1 VQQLPVVSSP
11 ALPRLSDP
19 LEQFLAGQLSE
30 RTRRAYL
37 ADLYHF
43 FDRADVQ
50 LDDVRGVHFQDVVAF
65 RNRLAAEGY
74 KRSSIN
80 RKLSSLK
87 SFFRLMVAARV
98 IEQSPAD
105 SALVRGYRLDEQLT
119 GKAIHQKALRQIV
132 EAVAEVEDELARTR
146 DTALVFLLTY
156 GGLRRSEAAMA
167 CWEDLRQEGAFYL
180 LTLPQTKSGV
190 PQDIKL
196 QPVVVH
202 YLNAYR
208 EALLQRGFPGTG
220 KMLLG
225 LSHRCYGRPLTD
237 QSINLIVKRY
247 ALKAGVSQRV
257 TAHMFRHTCCT
268 LAIEGGAKPQQVQA
282 HLRHK
287 DLKTTMRYYEN
298 RERLT
303 DNASDYIQLG

>member
-1 VQQLPVVSSP
+1 VEAPAGSSP
-11 ALPRLSDP
+11 APPRLFDP

-37 ADLYHF
+37 ADLCHF
-43 FDRADVQ
+43 SDNADVQ
-50 LDDVRGVHFQDVVAF
+50 LDDIRAVHFQAVVAF
-65 RNRLAAEGY
+65 RIRLAAEGY

-105 SALVRGYRLDEQLT
+105 SALVRGYRLEEQLT
-119 GKAIHQKALRQIV
+119 GKAIHQKALRQILA
-132 EAVAEVEDELARTR
+132 AVAEVEDELVRTR

-167 CWEDLRQEGAFYL
+167 CWEDLRQEGPFYL
-180 LTLPQTKSGV
+180 LTLPQTTSGV

-202 YLNAYR
+202 HLNAYPGGAAPQR
-208 EALLQRGFPGTG
+208 LPGHRPDTAGFVTALLRPAADRSVDQYHCEALRPEGRGVTEGHGSHVPAH
-220 KMLLG
+220 LLHLG
-225 LSHRCYGRPLTD
+225 HRGRGQTVAGAGASAAQGPED
-237 QSINLIVKRY
+237 HD
-247 ALKAGVSQRV
+247 ALLREPRAADGQRV
-257 TAHMFRHTCCT
+257 
-268 LAIEGGAKPQQVQA
+268 G
-282 HLRHK
+282 
-287 DLKTTMRYYEN
+287 
-298 RERLT
+298 
-303 DNASDYIQLG
+303 